1 MSTAQQL
8 EIRCS
13 TCGYWM
19 PYAPA
24 EAGPPPATDAATLAG
39 TVVKCRKCLQR
50 TTAAADNVRVH
61 TPLFFHGNA

>member
-8 EIRCS
+8 EIRCG
-13 TCGYWM
+13 TCGFWM

-24 EAGPPPATDAATLAG
+24 DASAPAPDAASLAG

-50 TTAAADNVRVH
+50 TTAAAENVRVQV
-61 TPLFFHGNA
+61 PRFFHT

>member
-1 MSTAQQL
+1 MSTTPQL
-8 EIRCS
+8 EVRCS

-19 PYAPA
+19 PYVPA
-24 EAGPPPATDAATLAG
+24 EAGAPATDAASLAG

-61 TPLFFHGNA
+61 TERFFHT